1 MNSMKGFFKRIVL
14 LFAATLAITS
24 CDSLIPIRRPG
35 RSNNSSSQF
44 SLNTELKPGP
54 DYIQITHEED
64 PIRLVVG
71 ETFTTNHYLHDN
83 NSFTNLH
90 ILENSEATSF
100 DKKLEVSFECYF
112 DHLAVT
118 LYSKTQGRYSYE
130 VYMVSGDGYE
140 YSEKYDVIVSSM
152 SNQCYAEYGFE
163 QRFGQ
168 LMTYSLNFR
177 VCDPITNSYLRLKKD
192 QPFYINYVGEGITIK
207 NGYLSAPYE
216 LMLEVR
222 TKAVELESA
231 FSITLI
237 TSTEALFEAT
247 VHYTIGNPGHNYYV
261 NCDIGPIVI
270 ETNSY
275 VDACFSLIDAQTGE
289 RVELYKDFCGIES
302 YNSEFGFDLIQVDA
316 FFMKVR
322 ITNNNSYGMAEFYIT
337 LMSADDYKF
346 TGCYQAYSKNY
357 YDNALIVNFDF
368 CHDGSA
374 YYLNITVCGMDG
386 ARKMIKT
393 LHISSE
399 RNILANNETFENLNV
414 YEYDYYLKKQSSA
427 EDTINV
433 DIETSDGRW
442 ASSGISISI

>member
-14 LFAATLAITS
+14 LFAASLAITS

-118 LYSKTQGRYSYE
+118 LYSKTPGRYNYE

-140 YSEKYDVIVSSM
+140 YSEKYEVVVNNM
-152 SNQCYAEYGFE
+152 SNECYAEYGFE
-163 QRFGQ
+163 QRFDQ
-168 LMTYSLNFR
+168 LVTYSLNFLVR
-177 VCDPITNSYLRLKKD
+177 DPATDSYLRLKQA
-192 QPFYINYVGEGITIK
+192 QPYYINYEGEGITIK
-207 NGYLSAPYE
+207 NGYLSAPWE
-216 LMLEVR
+216 LFLDIR
-222 TKAVELESA
+222 TKAVELEGS

-247 VHYTIGNPGHNYYV
+247 VHYIIGNPGHNYYV
-261 NCDIGPIVI
+261 NCDTGPII
-270 ETNSY
+270 LDTNSY
-275 VDACFSLIDAQTGE
+275 VDVCFSLIDAQTGE
-289 RVELYKDFCGIES
+289 RVELDKDFCGIES
-302 YNSEFGFDLIQVDA
+302 YGSEFSFDLIQVDS

-322 ITNNNSYGMAEFYIT
+322 ITNNNSYGMAVFDIT
-337 LMSADDYKF
+337 LMSTDYYKF
-346 TGCYQAYSKNY
+346 SGRYEAYSRQY
-357 YDNALIVNFDF
+357 YDSALMINLELF
-368 CHDGSA
+368 HDGSA
-374 YYLNITVCGMDG
+374 YYLNIWICGMD
-386 ARKMIKT
+386 RTPIMMKT
-393 LHISSE
+393 LHITS
-399 RNILANNETFENLNV
+399 NLKLLANNETFENLNA
-414 YEYDYYLKKQSSA
+414 YEYHYYLKKQSSVT
-427 EDTINV
+427 DSIQV
-433 DIETSDGRW
+433 DIETIDGRW
-442 ASSGISISI
+442 ASSGIDIGL